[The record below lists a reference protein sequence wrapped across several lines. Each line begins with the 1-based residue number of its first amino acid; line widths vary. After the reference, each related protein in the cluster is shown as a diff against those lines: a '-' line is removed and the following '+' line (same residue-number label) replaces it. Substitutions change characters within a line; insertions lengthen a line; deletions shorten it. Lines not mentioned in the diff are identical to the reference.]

1 MPAGIVTRNLNP
13 LAFRPG
19 LRSEFYDSYKQYQ
32 EQWSFFLK
40 SEKRDK
46 PEIEMATVRGLN
58 RLYQVGDGEAVS
70 FDTIEMGRKAAAV
83 DREFKAGYG
92 VTLRAIEDD
101 FYGKLNTGAR
111 HLGNAARLTMEYQAA
126 GLLDGAISTA
136 TFAGEDG
143 LALLS
148 TAHTLMGSATT
159 VANRPTT
166 EVGFSIAGVTNL
178 MDLAGKCKDQNGD
191 PIVVNLSKC
200 IIPNDQG
207 VIQDAWKIFGMEKEP
222 FTANNDDNAIK
233 GQLGKIQYQ
242 VNRYMTSTTRYFMI
256 DPSLN
261 DAHLDIRSP
270 LSLKDW
276 YDEDTD
282 TQKVRARM
290 RLFLYFYNWR
300 GWYGAV
306 PS

>member
-1 MPAGIVTRNLNP
+1 MPAGIVSRNLNP
-13 LAFRPG
+13 LAFREG
-19 LRSEFYDSYKQYQ
+19 LRSEFWDSYTKYPQ
-32 EQWSFFLK
+32 QWSFFLK
-40 SEKRDK
+40 SQQQNK

-58 RLYQVGDGEAVS
+58 RLYQVGDMEPVS

-92 VTLRAIEDD
+92 ISLKAQEDD
-101 FYGKLNTGAR
+101 FYGKLNTGAK
-111 HLGNAARLTMEYQAA
+111 HLGHAAYMTMEYQAA
-126 GLLDGAISTA
+126 TLLDGATSTSV
-136 TFAGEDG
+136 FRGEDG

-148 TAHTLMGSATT
+148 TAHTLMGSPNT
-159 VANRPTT
+159 VANRPAT

-178 MDLAGKCKDQNGD
+178 MDLAGKMKDQNGD
-191 PIVVNLSKC
+191 PIVINLNKC

-207 VIQDAWKIFGMEKEP
+207 IIQDAWKIFGMEKEP

-233 GQLGKIQYQ
+233 GQLGKINYQ
-242 VNRYMTSTTRYFMI
+242 VQRYMTSTTRYFML
-256 DPSLN
+256 DDRHN
-261 DAHLDIRSP
+261 DAHLDIRSK

-276 YDEDTD
+276 YDNDTD
-282 TQKVRARM
+282 VQKVRARI
-290 RLFLYFYNWR
+290 RFFLYFYNYR